1 MAAGSQGQ
9 VLGAPGG
16 RQKPGVALPA
26 GDAGAQGQVACII
39 RLARCSAAA
48 ETHFWFSGGASEVI
62 LPPSQGGF
70 VGHGQAATA
79 TAATTAAT
87 ASLCAQ
93 NQRVEKKKSVVLTS
107 IRLQERST
115 I

>member
-1 MAAGSQGQ
+1 MAAGPQGQ
-9 VLGAPGG
+9 VPGAPGRGG

-48 ETHFWFSGGASEVI
+48 ETRFWFSGGAPKVF

-70 VGHGQAATA
+70 FGHGQAATA
-79 TAATTAAT
+79 AATAAT
-87 ASLCAQ
+87 ASLSAQ
-93 NQRVEKKKSVVLTS
+93 NRRVEKKKSVV
-107 IRLQERST
+107 
-115 I
+115 